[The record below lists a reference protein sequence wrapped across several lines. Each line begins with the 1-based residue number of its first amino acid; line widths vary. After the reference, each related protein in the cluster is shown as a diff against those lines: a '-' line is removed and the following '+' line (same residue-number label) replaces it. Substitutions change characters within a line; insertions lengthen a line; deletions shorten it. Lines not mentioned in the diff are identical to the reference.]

1 MELKEKIAKDL
12 NEALKQKDD
21 RKLSAL
27 RLLRAEI
34 KKREVSGQRKELSE
48 AEVIEAL
55 QTLVKQR
62 RESIRLF
69 QEGKRQDLVEKEEA
83 ELQVLLTYLPQPLSP
98 TEIGTILEQV
108 IDETQ
113 ATGLKDLG
121 KVMKAVMAR
130 VAGKA
135 EGKTVSE
142 MVKQRLS
149 KPAS

>member
-48 AEVIEAL
+48 TEVIEAL

-98 TEIGTILEQV
+98 AEIGAILEQV
-108 IDETQ
+108 IDEAQ

-121 KVMKAVMAR
+121 KVMKAVMAK

-135 EGKTVSE
+135 DGKTVSE